1 MPQHFSV
8 NINLI
13 KKNKIFNLPKHDMS
27 LFTQQCMLTLRY
39 WTSMSSILY
48 DNARVQILMQT
59 ITKHTHAYG
68 AHIYYRN
75 RNYLAPLHPKSGE
88 LLLYNLFSFAYTI
101 IHTETDESIY
111 ISIYTFAIFWV
122 LISWE
127 KVFRLNVVCRKYI
140 YLNLGFLSMKGSI
153 RPPFK

>member
-75 RNYLAPLHPKSGE
+75 RNYLAPPTSK
-88 LLLYNLFSFAYTI
+88 NRRAFVIQFI
-101 IHTETDESIY
+101 Q
-111 ISIYTFAIFWV
+111 
-122 LISWE
+122 
-127 KVFRLNVVCRKYI
+127 FRLYHHTHRNRRKYI
-140 YLNLGFLSMKGSI
+140 YLYIYERLQFSGCWFHEKKFSGWM
-153 RPPFK
+153 